1 MDFDLQICTPLFHL
15 ADGMSGNLSSVPSLE
30 DLLDATGGNRTSNIS
45 SEEGPVYTP
54 SDDEA
59 IMCMA
64 HWPDGMTGKSDI
76 EFW

>member
-1 MDFDLQICTPLFHL
+1 MRYLFHL